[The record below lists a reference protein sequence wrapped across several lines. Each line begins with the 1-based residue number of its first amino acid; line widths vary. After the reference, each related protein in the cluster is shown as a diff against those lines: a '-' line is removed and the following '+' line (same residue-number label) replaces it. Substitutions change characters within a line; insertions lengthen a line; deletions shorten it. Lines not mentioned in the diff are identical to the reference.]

1 MTSLAEKR
9 YFSHPGWSRLGDIA
23 LVLCVLLAGTVVPRF
38 MLSGG
43 WPGDD
48 GYYAFWAQWI
58 HHNLVNGQGL
68 PDAGGLLLYPILVS
82 WVFYFDYNPF
92 VALRFID
99 LGMATLAA
107 FFLYRIVNLESGSKA
122 GAALIVL
129 VFTFT
134 MNQYTFVTFGF
145 KNSITIAFIPLFLAI
160 HIGQNIVH
168 NKQTETGVNWLAA
181 GALTALAV
189 VLRETFV
196 PFAVLGLVSVFIMR
210 GRKAAFHFF
219 LGGVI
224 AGVLLIG
231 GILIAR
237 GSVSGAIEGYR
248 VAGYTLI
255 SAPGTQI
262 MDNFFDYGLL
272 AIQSSSKALMI
283 SALAGFILMAIAVT
297 RQNKRILS
305 GLLFW
310 LCFAGIALIEPATKI
325 CFEYHFAVALPGL
338 AGLCAL
344 AFREIARECA
354 HFSWANHKTRDA
366 ILLMG
371 VFLFALWYSSVLLS
385 GTRHMLPITLETLT
399 LAPNNEWPE
408 VIHQA
413 GSFLSVGDEIKKLI
427 PEDGTLSVNRNAELF
442 FPFTG
447 RLPPSS
453 QLANLSALGFKTG
466 FSVPRIK
473 EALLAC
479 APDAILMNSYED
491 WLNGYGSNQQL
502 LTAILET
509 GIYDVALEMRFEK
522 EGSSSDDDITVTLF
536 KKTKET
542 TCLES

>member
-1 MTSLAEKR
+1 MT
-9 YFSHPGWSRLGDIA
+9 
-23 LVLCVLLAGTVVPRF
+23 
-38 MLSGG
+38 
-43 WPGDD
+43 DD

-68 PDAGGLLLYPILVS
+68 PDAGGLFLYPILVS
-82 WVFYFDYNPF
+82 WVFYFDYNPI

-107 FFLYRIVNLESGSKA
+107 FFLYRILERESGSKA
-122 GAALIVL
+122 GAALIAL
-129 VFTFT
+129 VFTCT
-134 MNQYTFVTFGF
+134 MNQYAFANYGF
-145 KNSITIAFIPLFLAI
+145 KSSVTIAFIPLFLAI
-160 HIGQNIVH
+160 HIGQSIVH
-168 NKQTETGVNWLAA
+168 NKQTETGLKWLMA

-219 LGGVI
+219 MGGVI

-237 GSVSGAIEGYR
+237 GSVSGTIEGYR
-248 VAGYTLI
+248 VASDAFGAVPRTE
-255 SAPGTQI
+255 I
-262 MDNFFDYGLL
+262 MDNFFNYGLL
-272 AIQSSSKALMI
+272 AIRFFSEALII
-283 SALAGFILMAIAVT
+283 SALAGFILLIIAVT

-310 LCFAGIALIEPATKI
+310 LCFAGVALIEPATKI
-325 CFEYHFAVALPGL
+325 GYPNHFAVALPGL

-344 AFREIARECA
+344 AFREIASECA
-354 HFSWANHKTRDA
+354 HFNWANHKTRDA
-366 ILLMG
+366 TLLMG
-371 VFLFALWYSSVLLS
+371 VFLFVLWYSSELFPEA
-385 GTRHMLPITLETLT
+385 RYMLPITLETLT

-408 VIHQA
+408 VFHEA
-413 GSFLSVGDEIKKLI
+413 GGIMSTGDEIKKLI
-427 PEDGTLSVNRNAELF
+427 PEDGTLSVNRNSEFF
-442 FPFTG
+442 FPVTG

-453 QLANLSALGFKTG
+453 QLANLSVLGFKTG

-479 APDAILMNSYED
+479 APDAILMNSYDD
-491 WLNGYGSNQQL
+491 WLTGYGNQQL
-502 LTAILET
+502 LTAVLET
-509 GIYDVALEMRFEK
+509 GIYDAAFEIKFEK
-522 EGSSSDDDITVTLF
+522 EDSSSDEDITVTLF
-536 KKTKET
+536 KKTRET